1 LNKLVVEDKIGEE
14 DGVGE
19 GEEEGVLVLV
29 LVLILDGIILYYIG
43 NQRYKDTYL
52 IKWIL

>member
-29 LVLILDGIILYYIG
+29 LILDGIILYCII
-43 NQRYKDTYL
+43 NQRHKVTYL